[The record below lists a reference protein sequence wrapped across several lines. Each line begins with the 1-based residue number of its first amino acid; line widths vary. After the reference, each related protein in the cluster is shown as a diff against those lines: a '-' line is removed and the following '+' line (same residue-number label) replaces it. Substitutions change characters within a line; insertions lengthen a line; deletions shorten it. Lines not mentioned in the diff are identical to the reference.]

1 MEGKRVAVKLERKNR
16 MEWLKK
22 SNKKA
27 FYFLQLQV
35 KKN

>member
-22 SNKKA
+22 KSNKKT
-27 FYFLQLQV
+27 FYFLSF
-35 KKN
+35 K